1 MENKVSS
8 DISSFEEKM
17 MRRALQIA
25 SNGQGSVSP
34 NPMVGAVIAMPDGRI
49 IGEGWHRKFGE
60 GHAEVNAIASVSQE
74 ESRLLSEATMYV
86 TLEPCSH
93 YGKTPPCARLLIDK
107 GIKKVVVGAVD
118 PNPKVSGRGV
128 KMLKDVGV
136 EVTTGVL
143 ADESEALNKTFFT
156 AHRLG
161 RPFVT
166 LKWACSA
173 DGFMDI
179 RRETGSQALKFSSP
193 ESLTSV
199 HRLRGLHDIIM
210 VGSGTIISDKPRLDC
225 RRWPGKN
232 PQPVILDRSG
242 ILKNTDLSYMPVK
255 PQLLSYQT
263 LEEVMNSLYKSG
275 YISVLVEG
283 GSVLLKSFVT
293 SGLWD
298 EAREEIAPVILGEKG
313 TALCPVMPVRPY
325 KTEMICDNI
334 INYYRH

>member
-1 MENKVSS
+1 MENNILY
-8 DISSFEEKM
+8 DNGTMGEKM

-25 SNGQGSVSP
+25 ANGQGSVSP
-34 NPMVGAVIAMPDGRI
+34 NPMVGAVIALPDGRI

-60 GHAEVNAIASVSQE
+60 GHAEVNAIASVSAKD
-74 ESRLLSEATMYV
+74 SRLLGEATMYV

-93 YGKTPPCARLLIDK
+93 YGKTPPCAKLLIDK

-128 KMLKDVGV
+128 KMLEEAGV

-143 ADESEALNKTFFT
+143 AEESEALNKTFFT

-179 RRETGSQALKFSSP
+179 RREADSPAFKFSSP
-193 ESLTSV
+193 ESLTLV

-210 VGSGTIISDKPRLDC
+210 VGSGTIISDRPRLDC
-225 RRWPGKN
+225 RLWPGNN

-242 ILKNTDLSYMPVK
+242 RLSQSELTYMPVT
-255 PQLLSYQT
+255 PQLLSYRT
-263 LEEVMNSLYKSG
+263 LDEVLKSLYKSG

-283 GSVLLKSFVT
+283 GSTLLKSFVT

-298 EAREEIAPVILGEKG
+298 EAREEIAPVVLGDKG
-313 TALCPVMPVRPY
+313 AALCPEMTVKPY
-325 KTEMICDNI
+325 RTETSGENI
-334 INYYRH
+334 INHYRH